1 MGVHLLI
8 QILYQCHA
16 VKFQRELFPVR
27 ANRFFLQLRFAIDDY
42 LRTAPELASLV
53 VRVRELSAR
62 LRELDP
68 PAPVDRDNGVRWT
81 GD

>member
-1 MGVHLLI
+1 MSPSEWISERRYRLL
-8 QILYQCHA
+8 
-16 VKFQRELFPVR
+16 ELVR
-27 ANRFFLQLRFAIDDY
+27 QNWGEDASEKMQYAIDDY
-42 LRTAPELASLV
+42 LRTAPELAALV

-68 PAPVDRDNGVRWT
+68 PVPVDRDNGVRWT

>member
-1 MGVHLLI
+1 MSPSEWISERRYRLL
-8 QILYQCHA
+8 
-16 VKFQRELFPVR
+16 ELVR
-27 ANRFFLQLRFAIDDY
+27 QNWGEDASEKMQYAIDDY
-42 LRTAPELASLV
+42 LRTAPGLAALV

-68 PAPVDRDNGVRWT
+68 PVPVDRDNGVRWT

>member
-1 MGVHLLI
+1 MSPAEWISERRYRLLD
-8 QILYQCHA
+8 L
-16 VKFQRELFPVR
+16 VR
-27 ANRFFLQLRFAIDDY
+27 HQWGEDSAQQLRYAIDDY

-68 PAPVDRDNGVRWT
+68 PVPVDRDNGVRWT